1 MEISMW
7 SGRSAKYLRDWR
19 EVAERNLLTGSKKQ
33 AIVEKCTV

>member
-1 MEISMW
+1 MW

-19 EVAERNLLTGSKKQ
+19 EVAERSLLTSGKKQ